1 MKCFLSIPYKVIAI
15 ALVGTAILMA
25 GVFAVGIP
33 AQIVSLLK
41 N

>member
-15 ALVGTAILMA
+15 ALVGTAILLI
-25 GVFAVGIP
+25 GVMAVGVP
-33 AQIVSLLK
+33 AQIISLL